1 MPLRAVMKKQSYPFF
16 ERSFAL
22 AIYGY
27 ARVSTPQQSI
37 DRQIR
42 NIKKEY
48 PEVKKIYSEAYTG
61 TTTDREQFRKLRKVL
76 KSGDIVVFDS
86 VSRMSRTAE
95 DGVKIYL
102 DLMRSGVDLVFLKE
116 HHIDTR
122 VFKKA
127 QAEVQLPKVETG
139 HDPTDRLIGS
149 IMDAISDFMKS
160 LIEQQVV
167 QAFEQAEKEVL
178 DLRQRT
184 KEGIETA
191 RIAGKTIG
199 RPVGSGHGYTTKK
212 EIEMIPMIEKLS
224 RSFGGVLSDKECMKT
239 LGISQTTYYK
249 YKRKIKQTQTT

>member
-1 MPLRAVMKKQSYPFF
+1 MTV
-16 ERSFAL
+16 
-22 AIYGY
+22 YGY

-48 PEVKKIYSEAYTG
+48 PEVRKIYSEAYTG
-61 TTTDREQFRKLRKVL
+61 TTNDREEFRKLRKVL
-76 KSGDIVVFDS
+76 RAGDVVVFDS

-116 HHIDTR
+116 RHIDTE

-127 QAEVQLPKVETG
+127 QSDIKLPKVETG
-139 HDPTDRLIGS
+139 NDPTDKLLGS

-167 QAFEQAEKEVL
+167 QAFEQAEKEVQ

-199 RPVGSGHGYTTKK
+199 RPVGSGHGYTTNK
-212 EIEMIPMIEKLS
+212 EIEMIPMIKKLS
-224 RSFGGVLSDKECMKT
+224 KSFGGVLSDKECMKT

-249 YKRKIKQTQTT
+249 YKRTIKQTQTT

>member
-1 MPLRAVMKKQSYPFF
+1 MTV
-16 ERSFAL
+16 
-22 AIYGY
+22 YGY

-48 PEVKKIYSEAYTG
+48 PEVRKIYSEAYTG
-61 TTTDREQFRKLRKVL
+61 ATTDREQFRKLRKVL

-116 HHIDTR
+116 KHIDTR

-127 QAEVQLPKVETG
+127 QEEVQLPKVETG
-139 HDPTDRLIGS
+139 NDTTNRLIGS
-149 IMDAISDFMKS
+149 IMDAVTDFMKS

-167 QAFEQAEKEVL
+167 QAFEQAEKEVR

-191 RIAGKTIG
+191 RISGKTIG
-199 RPVGSGHGYTTKK
+199 RPVGSGHRYTTKK
-212 EIEMIPMIEKLS
+212 EKEMIPIIEKLS
-224 RSFGGVLSDKECMKT
+224 KSFGGALTDIECIKT
-239 LGISQTTYYK
+239 LGISQATYYK
-249 YKRKIKQTQTT
+249 YKRKIKQAHTT

>member
-1 MPLRAVMKKQSYPFF
+1 MTV
-16 ERSFAL
+16 
-22 AIYGY
+22 YGY
-27 ARVSTPQQSI
+27 ARVSTSQQSI

-48 PEVKKIYSEAYTG
+48 PEVRKIYSEAYTG
-61 TTTDREQFRKLRKVL
+61 TTNDREEFRKLRKVL
-76 KSGDIVVFDS
+76 RAGDVVVFDS

-116 HHIDTR
+116 RHIDTE

-127 QAEVQLPKVETG
+127 QSDIKLPKVETG
-139 HDPTDRLIGS
+139 NDPTDKLLGS

-167 QAFEQAEKEVL
+167 QAFEQAEKEVQ

-199 RPVGSGHGYTTKK
+199 RPVGSGHGYTTNK
-212 EIEMIPMIEKLS
+212 EIEMIPMIKKLS
-224 RSFGGVLSDKECMKT
+224 KSFGGVLSDKECMKT